1 MEGMWMFTIKSF
13 TLFCILKMF
22 VIKSYRQK
30 LWEMA
35 NSWKRREIVNYIEM
49 NQQRRKKKTAKKL
62 NENSPSKKKC
72 WVQSEWAL
80 ILKEK
85 RSGAVRRQQSKEICR
100 S

>member
-1 MEGMWMFTIKSF
+1 MWMFTIKSF

>member
-1 MEGMWMFTIKSF
+1 MQGVWMFTIKSF

-80 ILKEK
+80 ILKEQ
-85 RSGAVRRQQSKEICR
+85 RLGAVRRQQSKEICR